1 MWAVNAHLQKRSG
14 SRPAKMLRLPDL
26 QDIQKTS
33 QPRGSKPMSYYIH
46 QIPGRLR
53 IKSPVVR
60 RNEAVAVTVETFL
73 KTIDG
78 IRSVAV
84 NTLTGSITIH
94 YSPRVVTPEIV
105 LEALKCK
112 GYFDASKAK
121 THDQVIYSAASNVG
135 FFLSKTVSGAAL
147 ETAFEG
153 SALSLIAALI

>member
-1 MWAVNAHLQKRSG
+1 
-14 SRPAKMLRLPDL
+14 
-26 QDIQKTS
+26 
-33 QPRGSKPMSYYIH
+33 MSYYIH

-84 NTLTGSITIH
+84 NTLTGSITLH
-94 YSPRVVTPEIV
+94 YSPSVVTPEII

-121 THDQVIYSAASNVG
+121 THDQVIYTAASGVG
-135 FFLSKTVSGAAL
+135 FFLSKTVCGAAL
-147 ETAFEG
+147 ETVLED
-153 SALSLIAALI
+153 SALSMIAALI